1 MKQRNWLRLF
11 FVMCAIV
18 AGVAFIGTALGPV
31 VRAADPTGA
40 GPNDPMMVTGNWQTV
55 APNTRLW
62 FYFDYT
68 GDKSRIYAYL
78 DTNGLTN
85 IDLSVFTPSQAQQWS
100 SNPSTAPIGRGTP
113 PGSNTSD
120 AVHDL
125 VWLGAFN
132 APGRYFVTVT
142 NNNPAPVSVR
152 LFARGDNV
160 ALGPTPTPT
169 ARPVFVN
176 PYARQVPVG
185 NLQGRVLFQDASGGV
200 IYMVNGDGTNLTRLT
215 YGIDPVLSPDGK
227 RIAFSRWNQP
237 AGLFVANAD
246 GTNERQL
253 LNLESLL
260 SPQWSPDGTRIA
272 YTVQKG
278 GTTEGGKVCFGP
290 YGCFT
295 FGPDPH
301 WKIGVVDASTGAV
314 SEPQCSNHCFSPTWS
329 SDGHT
334 LAYADGTFGILL
346 TDTAPNGGPA
356 RNLFTLNPAVQST
369 SYSPDGSKIV
379 FMVKQAD
386 HWEINTVNSDGGNVS
401 AVTTQDPLS
410 FTQVNSVAPTWS
422 PDGKQ
427 ILFLSDRSGKWE
439 FFVTN
444 VDGSGMTQV
453 LKSVTDAITIR
464 YNFSSEHVADW
475 IK

>member
-1 MKQRNWLRLF
+1 MKQRKSLWLLF
-11 FVMCAIV
+11 VICAVV
-18 AGVAFIGTALGPV
+18 AGTAFAAAALAPAV
-31 VRAADPTGA
+31 LADAPTGA

-55 APNTRLW
+55 AANTRLW

-68 GDKSRIYAYL
+68 GDKSRIWVYL
-78 DTNGLTN
+78 DTNGVTN
-85 IDLSVFTPSQAQQWS
+85 IDLGVFTPAQAQQWI
-100 SNPSTAPIGRGTP
+100 NDPSTAPIGRGTP

-132 APGRYFVTVT
+132 APGRYFVTVA
-142 NNNPAPVSVR
+142 NNNPGPVSVR
-152 LFARGDNV
+152 LLVRGDNV

-169 ARPVFVN
+169 PGRVFVN
-176 PYARQVPVG
+176 PYAKKIPVG
-185 NLQGRVLFQDASGGV
+185 DLQGRVLFQDASGGV
-200 IYMVNGDGTNLTRLT
+200 IYTVNGDGTNLTRVT
-215 YGIDPVLSPDGK
+215 YGLDPTLSPDGK

-253 LNLESLL
+253 LNLEQLV

-272 YTVQKG
+272 YTAQKG
-278 GTTEGGKVCFGP
+278 GTVESGKVCFGP

-295 FGPDPH
+295 FPPDPH
-301 WKIGVVDASTGAV
+301 WKIGVVDASTGVV

-329 SDGHT
+329 GDGHT

-356 RNLFTLNPAVQST
+356 RNLFTQNPGVQST

-379 FMVKQAD
+379 FMAKQAD
-386 HWEINTVNSDGGNVS
+386 HWEINTINADGSNLS
-401 AVTTQDPLS
+401 AVTVQDPLS

-427 ILFLSDRSGKWE
+427 ILFLSDRNGKVE
-439 FFVTN
+439 FCLMN
-444 VDGSGMTQV
+444 ADGTGQVQV
-453 LKSVTDAITIR
+453 LKNISDQIR
-464 YNFSSEHVADW
+464 LGYEFESERMMSW
-475 IK
+475 TK